1 MGRPKGSTNKKI
13 TTKEEAIKKEK
24 QRLYMA
30 KWKEKKKL
38 EEAVWTESYQTQV
51 KEPVL
56 LDEAVSVPE
65 GPQRDEKGKFLPGH
79 KATRNVRNPFK
90 KMLDSI
96 ILENPENFKK
106 FEQTIEKLLIKSSE
120 GELQAISILF
130 KYLMPGIAEH
140 GLEAIG
146 KIRTS
151 TAAELSESMDKVI
164 GHMAEGEISP
174 EAANNYLRCLSVK
187 REFMQLAVME
197 EKLAAIEQRL
207 TTAGK

>member
-13 TTKEEAIKKEK
+13 TTKEEAIKKEM

-38 EEAVWTESYQTQV
+38 KEAVWTESYQTQI

-56 LDEAVSVPE
+56 LDEAVSVPQ

-96 ILENPENFKK
+96 SPRMMHASLPVKALVPALV
-106 FEQTIEKLLIKSSE
+106 KLVPTTLTQQPCWS
-120 GELQAISILF
+120 
-130 KYLMPGIAEH
+130 
-140 GLEAIG
+140 
-146 KIRTS
+146 
-151 TAAELSESMDKVI
+151 
-164 GHMAEGEISP
+164 
-174 EAANNYLRCLSVK
+174 CLC
-187 REFMQLAVME
+187 FADL
-197 EKLAAIEQRL
+197 L
-207 TTAGK
+207 